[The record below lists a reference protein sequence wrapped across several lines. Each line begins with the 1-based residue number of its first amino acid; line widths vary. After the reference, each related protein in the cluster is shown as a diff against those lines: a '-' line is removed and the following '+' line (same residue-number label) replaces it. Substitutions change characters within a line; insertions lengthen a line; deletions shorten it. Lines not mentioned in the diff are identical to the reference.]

1 MRTWRGGLIG
11 AAAAMSLLVGVS
23 GAGAYAD
30 GTNTTRSPHVEAGVP
45 PGTVEQFL
53 AAGRGVLFAGT
64 VNGASAYV
72 ECGGSQAQ
80 GTTGTGL
87 SFPLNRPPDFN
98 GCNEENVTTEAK
110 EKGWVVTEVV
120 AKSGA
125 VDKLKLRVPED
136 GITMY
141 STAAPFSGCTVTL
154 APTQA
159 IVVKGAYSNPE
170 PGGDGRV
177 TFNAKPIPA
186 SASEGCTVSPTFT
199 ITVTYHIDPGF

>member
-1 MRTWRGGLIG
+1 LPRGSIV
-11 AAAAMSLLVGVS
+11 AAAAALSLLVGVS
-23 GAGAYAD
+23 AAGAYANGTD
-30 GTNTTRSPHVEAGVP
+30 GANSARAQSSVP
-45 PGTVEQFL
+45 PGTVEQFGS
-53 AAGRGVLFAGT
+53 AEHGVLFAGT
-64 VNGASAYV
+64 VNGTSVYV
-72 ECGGSQAQ
+72 ECGSEAQ

-87 SFPLNRPPDFN
+87 SFPLNRPPDFE

-159 IVVKGAYSNPE
+159 IVVKGVYSNP
-170 PGGDGRV
+170 PKFDDGRV